1 MKETPLPKCMQFA
14 IIMQNDAKME
24 IKKTSNV
31 STVAW
36 GSKTYTNNMFQK
48 LTLCD

>member
-24 IKKTSNV
+24 IKKHQMYQLWREGQRLIPTTCFKS
-31 STVAW
+31 
-36 GSKTYTNNMFQK
+36 
-48 LTLCD
+48 